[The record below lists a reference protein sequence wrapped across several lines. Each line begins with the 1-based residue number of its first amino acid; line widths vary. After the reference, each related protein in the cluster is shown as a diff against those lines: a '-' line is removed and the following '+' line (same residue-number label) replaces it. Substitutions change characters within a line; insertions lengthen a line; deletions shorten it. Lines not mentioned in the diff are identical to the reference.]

1 MSGVSEIIGT
11 FRGTEGGGD
20 HADATAKAVYGS
32 LCGFAQMR
40 FDFAEAIL
48 DRVEIGGVLRLITQC
63 CTGRCNRLAHARYVV
78 RWQIIH
84 NDGIATLERWNEKLF
99 QPFDK
104 GEPVRRSFHHERRHH
119 AVMAQSGHECDC
131 LPMPMWRISDQ
142 PRAATAATS
151 QSHHVAGGGS
161 LVDKDQP
168 RRIKQTLLANPTPTR
183 SRHVRSLLLGCVQA
197 FF

>member
-1 MSGVSEIIGT
+1 
-11 FRGTEGGGD
+11 
-20 HADATAKAVYGS
+20 
-32 LCGFAQMR
+32 MR

-48 DRVEIGGVLRLITQC
+48 DRIEIGGVLRQITQC
-63 CTGRCNRLAHARYVV
+63 CTSRFNRLAHTRHLV

-84 NDGIATLERWNEKLF
+84 NDRIAALERRNEKLF

-104 GEPVRRSFHHERRHH
+104 GEPVHRSFHHERRHH
-119 AVMAQSGHECDC
+119 AVMAQCGHECDC
-131 LPMPMWRISDQ
+131 LPMPMRRISDQ

-151 QSHHVAGGGS
+151 QSHHVGGGGS

-168 RRIKQTLLANPTPTR
+168 RRIKKPLLANPTPARTR
-183 SRHVRSLLLGCVQA
+183 YVRSLLLGCVQA